1 MSQTIAVPKSRR
13 SRLSN
18 LDWPRWAIHLA
29 GILPALWILALAG
42 AGELT
47 VNPYQAVEQRTG
59 WIALIFLLLAL
70 ACTPAN
76 LLLGWRQA
84 LRHRRTLG
92 LYAFAWAS
100 VHLLILVGL
109 DYGWSFR
116 LLRADLETKP
126 FIWVG
131 ASALLLLAALAATSF
146 VVWKRRLGKNW
157 KRLHRLVYVAV
168 PLVVV
173 HFAWARKANLATL
186 SGDIL
191 WPVAAGTVAVDP
203 AHAPV
208 AGGAEEDRRAPGKS
222 PRHSRGGSLSL
233 DAGDTPR
240 TPRPPSLV
248 GGGGRNPPRM
258 TRYRRRAFVATSCTY
273 GPLKRD

>member
-1 MSQTIAVPKSRR
+1 M

-18 LDWPRWAIHLA
+18 LDWPRWAIHIA
-29 GILPALWILALAG
+29 GILPALWILALWF

-59 WIALIFLLLAL
+59 RIALIFLMLAL

-76 LLLGWRQA
+76 LVLGWRQA
-84 LRHRRTLG
+84 IRHRRTLG
-92 LYAFAWAS
+92 LYAFAYAS

-109 DYGWSFR
+109 DYGWSFGF
-116 LLRADLETKP
+116 LRADLDTKP

-131 ASALLLLAALAATSF
+131 ATALLILSALAATSF
-146 VVWKRRLGKNW
+146 VIWKRRLGKNW

-186 SGDIL
+186 SGDIAL
-191 WPVAAGTVAVDP
+191 PLAAGLVAFILLTLRLPPIRRWFSGRRGRRGVS
-203 AHAPV
+203 
-208 AGGAEEDRRAPGKS
+208 GGK
-222 PRHSRGGSLSL
+222 
-233 DAGDTPR
+233 
-240 TPRPPSLV
+240 
-248 GGGGRNPPRM
+248 GGGEIPSPP
-258 TRYRRRAFVATSCTY
+258 
-273 GPLKRD
+273 PLSSAPPHPPPL

>member
-1 MSQTIAVPKSRR
+1 MSQITVVPKSKT

-18 LDWPRWAIHLA
+18 RDWPRWAVHVA
-29 GILPALWILALAG
+29 GWLPAFWILALGVAG
-42 AGELT
+42 DLT

-59 WIALIFLLLAL
+59 RIALIFLMLSL

-92 LYAFAWAS
+92 LYAFAYAS
-100 VHLLILVGL
+100 LHLFILVGL

-116 LLRADLETKP
+116 LLRADLDTKP

-131 ASALLLLAALAATSF
+131 ASALLILAALAATSF

-157 KRLHRLVYVAV
+157 KRLHRLIYLAV
-168 PLVVV
+168 LLVVV

-191 WPVAAGTVAVDP
+191 LPLAFAAGAVALVVLRLP
-203 AHAPV
+203 AV
-208 AGGAEEDRRAPGKS
+208 RRWIA
-222 PRHSRGGSLSL
+222 
-233 DAGDTPR
+233 A
-240 TPRPPSLV
+240 
-248 GGGGRNPPRM
+248 
-258 TRYRRRAFVATSCTY
+258 RRRAF
-273 GPLKRD
+273 G

>member
-1 MSQTIAVPKSRR
+1 MTMSKTIDAPEAKG
-13 SRLSN
+13 SRLPN
-18 LDWPRWAIHLA
+18 IDWPRWAVHLA
-29 GILPALWILALAG
+29 GILPALWILALAA

-59 WIALIFLLLAL
+59 RIALIFLMLAL

-76 LLLGWRQA
+76 LLFGWRQA
-84 LRHRRTLG
+84 IRHRRTLG
-92 LYAFAWAS
+92 LYAFAYAS

-116 LLRADLETKP
+116 LLRADLDTKP

-131 ASALLLLAALAATSF
+131 ASALLILSALAATSF
-146 VVWKRRLGKNW
+146 VIWKRRLGKNW

-168 PLVVV
+168 LLVVI

-191 WPVAAGTVAVDP
+191 WPVVAGLVAVVLLVLRLP
-203 AHAPV
+203 AV
-208 AGGAEEDRRAPGKS
+208 RRWIAGRRS
-222 PRHSRGGSLSL
+222 VVR
-233 DAGDTPR
+233 
-240 TPRPPSLV
+240 
-248 GGGGRNPPRM
+248 
-258 TRYRRRAFVATSCTY
+258 
-273 GPLKRD
+273 